1 MEVVGGKVPPYLQLV
16 GWWVEWL
23 VGGLVGW
30 LIGWLCFRLSEQ
42 GVLEPNQLQQVWG
55 GMILTA
61 AAWAK

>member
-1 MEVVGGKVPPYLQLV
+1 MGGKVPPYLQLV
-16 GWWVEWL
+16 GGLNGWL
-23 VGGLVGW
+23 GGWLVGW

-42 GVLEPNQLQQVWG
+42 GVLEPTQLQQAWG